1 MRKIIFL
8 VDAAGVIGA
17 MFISIPLVS
26 LGPQQTHATPVA
38 VGWLMLGAGF
48 IGLAVAMRRRRK

>member
-8 VDAAGVIGA
+8 VVAAGVIGA

-26 LGPQQTHATPVA
+26 LGPQLAHATPVA
-38 VGWLMLGAGF
+38 IGWLMLGAGF
-48 IGLAVAMRRRRK
+48 IGLAIATRHRRK